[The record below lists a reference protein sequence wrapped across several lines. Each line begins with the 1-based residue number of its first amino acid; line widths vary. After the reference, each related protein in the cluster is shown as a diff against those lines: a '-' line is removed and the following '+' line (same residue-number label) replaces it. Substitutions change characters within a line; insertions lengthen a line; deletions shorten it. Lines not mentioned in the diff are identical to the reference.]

1 VSAAAVRAIGPVLIF
16 GLGYTAQRIASA
28 LTAGGTACTGTTRA
42 VPPPSPPADGIARLQ
57 FPAADATDLRRIAA
71 QAQVVLSSVPP
82 DADGDPAARFI
93 VDAGLALP
101 RLRWLGYLSSTSVYA
116 GRDGGSVDA
125 DTPADGTDRTALARL
140 AAEAQW
146 RALATRHHVPLHLF
160 RLAGIYGPGRNALV
174 QLAQGRARWLDRPEV
189 LFNRVHVDDIAAAVQ
204 SALASALP
212 PAAHTW
218 LLADGQPAS
227 QREVLEH
234 AAALSGL
241 PMPLALAEDDPQ
253 VSPAMRRF
261 HAGSKRIDSRHAR
274 QALGWVPRYPGYR
287 EGLAAAWADMA
298 GEGRTV
304 PASPSGVGG
313 IG

>member
-1 VSAAAVRAIGPVLIF
+1 MSAAAAMSPGPVLIF

-28 LTAGGTACTGTTRA
+28 LSAGGSACTGTTRA
-42 VPPPSPPADGIARLQ
+42 VSPHADGIARLQ
-57 FPAADATDLRRIAA
+57 FPAADDADLRRIAA
-71 QAQVVLSSVPP
+71 QARVVLSSVPP
-82 DADGDPAARFI
+82 DADGDPAARFLA
-93 VDAGLALP
+93 DAGLALP

-125 DTPADGTDRTALARL
+125 DTPADGTDATALARL

-146 RALATRHHVPLHLF
+146 RGLAATHAVPLHVF

-189 LFNRVHVDDIAAAVQ
+189 LFNRVHVDDIVSAVR
-204 SALASALP
+204 SALASPLP
-212 PAAHTW
+212 PATHTW

-227 QREVLEH
+227 QREVLAH

-241 PMPLALAEDDPQ
+241 PMPPALAEDDPQ

-274 QALGWVPRYPGYR
+274 EALGWVPRYPDYR
-287 EGLAAAWADMA
+287 EGLAEAWRNGD
-298 GEGRTV
+298 GRTV
-304 PASPSGVGG
+304 PGSTAGASG